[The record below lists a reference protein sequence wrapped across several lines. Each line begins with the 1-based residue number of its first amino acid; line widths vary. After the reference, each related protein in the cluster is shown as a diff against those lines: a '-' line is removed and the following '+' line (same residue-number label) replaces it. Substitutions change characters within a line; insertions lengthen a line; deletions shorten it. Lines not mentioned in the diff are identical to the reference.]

1 MGIDHVTIGTSDVD
15 ASRAFYERALA
26 PLGMSAVLEMPGGG
40 VGFGSEGRPWF
51 FVTGRESVRGSLHIA
66 LRAPDRDA
74 VDAFHREALSAG
86 GTDNGGPG
94 VRERYHPTYYA
105 AFVLDPDGHNIE
117 AVVHRAPATQG

>member
-1 MGIDHVTIGTSDVD
+1 MGIDHVTIGTSDVG

-26 PLGMSAVLEMPGGG
+26 PLGMSMVMEMPGGF
-40 VGFGSEGRPWF
+40 GFGSEGRPWF
-51 FVTGRESVRGSLHIA
+51 FVTSREPLRGSFHLA
-66 LRAPDRDA
+66 FRAPDRDA
-74 VDAFHREALSAG
+74 VDAFHLEALAAG
-86 GTDNGGPG
+86 GTDNGAPG